1 MLLPVRDTN
10 FKACTPIILTHVIPP
25 DQSWNRVMGQRITNY
40 SRVGSGRVGSRV
52 KVDNV
57 QTPDPVL

>member
-1 MLLPVRDTN
+1 MLPRQTR
-10 FKACTPIILTHVIPP
+10 AGTG
-25 DQSWNRVMGQRITNY
+25 SWVSESLITA
-40 SRVGSGRVGSRV
+40 GSGRVGSRV